1 MRFQKSEEQRFTEN
15 HAFAKDRETSF
26 KNTLFYKSKIVYPIF
41 YYQKIYLETKH
52 ISFSDIKL
60 AALKQF

>member
-26 KNTLFYKSKIVYPIF
+26 QNTLFYKSKIVYPIF
-41 YYQKIYLETKH
+41 YYQNRFENQT
-52 ISFSDIKL
+52 
-60 AALKQF
+60 